1 TYCVDRQ
8 VADSACSAT
17 AYLCG
22 IKANEATIGVTA
34 AVKLSDCAAMNN
46 KSNHVYS
53 VASLLQSE
61 GKRTGL
67 VTTTRVTHA
76 SPAGVYAHTANRNWE
91 ADTDIA
97 SDGKD
102 PNKCIDIAQ
111 QLIHGDTG
119 QKLNV
124 IFGGGRYNFLPN
136 DITDEDNNLG
146 WRSDGRNLLQEWKQL
161 KNNTKHK
168 YIYNL
173 KGLKN
178 LSTNTKYVLGIFD
191 SSHMAYNLDRDVNN
205 KPSLSEMTKKAIEIL
220 SQGKKGFFLFV
231 EGGRIDHAHHENLAR
246 KALDETIEFHEAV
259 KTAVKMT
266 DDDDTLIVVTSDH
279 AHTMTLNGYP
289 NRGNNILSIAGN
301 DSNNLP
307 YTTLSYA
314 NGPSAVYGH
323 RPSIT
328 THNLEESDYKYP
340 SLVMLDS
347 ETHGGEDVAIF
358 ANGPWAHL
366 FTGVTEQ
373 HVIPHILSEH
383 YHDYIG
389 KRDETQRISN
399 SDELHAEFWQKNAKE
414 TIKERLDIHRN
425 KNTAKNVI
433 LFLGDG
439 MSITT
444 LAAARTHLGQR
455 NNKTGEETFLSF
467 EKFPFTGLSK
477 TYCVDRQVADSACS
491 STAYLGGVKANEGTA
506 GVTASVKLSDCVA
519 MNNPVNHVNSVAYLS
534 QLAGKRTG
542 IVTTT
547 RVTHASPS
555 GAYAHTANRDW
566 ESDADIDLEGKDP
579 KQCMDIAQQLIY
591 GKTGQ
596 KLNVIFGGGRYNF
609 LPKDVIDEDNNPGI
623 RNDSRNLIKEWKEL
637 KENTKHKYV
646 HDLKGL
652 KDLSKDT
659 EYVLGLFD
667 SDHMAYNLDRDTK
680 NKPSLSEMVKKAVE
694 ILSKGK
700 KGFFLF
706 VEGGRIDHAHHKV
719 LARKALDETIE
730 LHKAV
735 ETAVKM
741 TDEDDTLIVVTSDHA
756 HTMTLNGYP
765 NRGNKILG
773 IGGKGDDKLPYTTLT
788 YANGPSATSG
798 SRPNITLHNFEDPN
812 YKYPSFVIRSKETH
826 GGEDVGIFA
835 RGPWSH
841 LFTGV
846 TEQHVIPHIMSYAS
860 CVGDFSDCKQ

>member
-1 TYCVDRQ
+1 MITISGAFAKSTYNSGNNRNHYHGYIHKNKAHKTKINLNELDAEFWQNNAKLTLNQRLKQLQNTNIAKNVILFLGDGMSITTLAAARTHLGQRLNKTGEETFLSFEKFPYTGLSKTYCVDRQ

-34 AVKLSDCAAMNN
+34 AVKLSDCATMNN

-53 VASLLQSE
+53 IASLLQTE

-178 LSTNTKYVLGIFD
+178 LNTNTKYVLGIFD

-266 DDDDTLIVVTSDH
+266 DEDDTLIVVTSDH

-373 HVIPHILSEH
+373 HVIPHILS
-383 YHDYIG
+383 
-389 KRDETQRISN
+389 
-399 SDELHAEFWQKNAKE
+399 
-414 TIKERLDIHRN
+414 
-425 KNTAKNVI
+425 
-433 LFLGDG
+433 
-439 MSITT
+439 
-444 LAAARTHLGQR
+444 
-455 NNKTGEETFLSF
+455 
-467 EKFPFTGLSK
+467 
-477 TYCVDRQVADSACS
+477 
-491 STAYLGGVKANEGTA
+491 
-506 GVTASVKLSDCVA
+506 
-519 MNNPVNHVNSVAYLS
+519 
-534 QLAGKRTG
+534 
-542 IVTTT
+542 
-547 RVTHASPS
+547 
-555 GAYAHTANRDW
+555 
-566 ESDADIDLEGKDP
+566 
-579 KQCMDIAQQLIY
+579 
-591 GKTGQ
+591 
-596 KLNVIFGGGRYNF
+596 
-609 LPKDVIDEDNNPGI
+609 
-623 RNDSRNLIKEWKEL
+623 
-637 KENTKHKYV
+637 
-646 HDLKGL
+646 
-652 KDLSKDT
+652 
-659 EYVLGLFD
+659 
-667 SDHMAYNLDRDTK
+667 
-680 NKPSLSEMVKKAVE
+680 
-694 ILSKGK
+694 
-700 KGFFLF
+700 
-706 VEGGRIDHAHHKV
+706 
-719 LARKALDETIE
+719 
-730 LHKAV
+730 
-735 ETAVKM
+735 
-741 TDEDDTLIVVTSDHA
+741 
-756 HTMTLNGYP
+756 
-765 NRGNKILG
+765 
-773 IGGKGDDKLPYTTLT
+773 
-788 YANGPSATSG
+788 
-798 SRPNITLHNFEDPN
+798 
-812 YKYPSFVIRSKETH
+812 
-826 GGEDVGIFA
+826 
-835 RGPWSH
+835 
-841 LFTGV
+841 
-846 TEQHVIPHIMSYAS
+846 YAS
-860 CVGDFSDCKQ
+860 CVGNYKN